1 MYARPKREIKQT
13 HPISNDGLQSV
24 GNLLGQAPVLEDV
37 DDPDEDQKS
46 LALDVSG
53 RDATHHVGVV
63 RVIGHAPLVRS
74 FPLQISLGLV

>member
-1 MYARPKREIKQT
+1 MLDLKEKLKQT

-53 RDATHHVGVV
+53 RDTTLHAGVVGVN
-63 RVIGHAPLVRS
+63 GHVPLV
-74 FPLQISLGLV
+74 